1 MGLADKFKDLKT
13 KAEDAVVERNE
24 QIHKVVEKVT
34 TTADERTG
42 GKYREHIQKVG
53 ARADGLVDSVKRT
66 EPEEPS
72 SESPGSSSA
81 PPEPS
86 TEQAPSAEEAQ
97 SSPGQ

>member
-53 ARADGLVDSVKRT
+53 ARADGLVDSVKRS
-66 EPEEPS
+66 EPTGPSSEPTEPS
-72 SESPGSSSA
+72 SEQAGPSSG
-81 PPEPS
+81 
-86 TEQAPSAEEAQ
+86 QAPSAEEAQ
-97 SSPGQ
+97 SAPGQ

>member
-42 GKYREHIQKVG
+42 GKYREHIQKAG

-66 EPEEPS
+66 EPTEPS
-72 SESPGSSSA
+72 SEQAGHSS
-81 PPEPS
+81 
-86 TEQAPSAEEAQ
+86 EQAPSAEEAQ
-97 SSPGQ
+97 SAPGQ